1 MAAGVVVLGNG
12 AVLGAGACCGGVTV
26 VPVLVLMF
34 LIILLSVLG
43 LLINS
48 EEIKHRKTITPA
60 RIQVPFSSTSVV
72 CLTPMN
78 WLLKPAIFPDKPP
91 PFGFWINTIS
101 PSSAEATM
109 ISIKNSND
117 MSVFFEFLNS
127 DCKISAFTG
136 IKQT

>member
-1 MAAGVVVLGNG
+1 MVLGNG
-12 AVLGAGACCGGVTV
+12 VVLVAGACCAGVVV

-34 LIILLSVLG
+34 LIMLLSVAG
-43 LLINS
+43 LLISN
-48 EEIKHRKTITPA
+48 EEIRHRKTITPA

-78 WLLKPAIFPDKPP
+78 WLLKPAMLPDRPP

-101 PSSAEATM
+101 PNSAEATM

-127 DCKISAFTG
+127 DCKISAFSG